1 MCTFL
6 CVFVHVC
13 LCAHACMCFCGWRS
27 CPCAEAPPPPL
38 QAQGSPAVSLLSG
51 IGSLIN
57 FISVRGGEQLLPV
70 CAGEDV
76 ENVLV
81 SLSLLQCKW
90 NKNESNHSQMCPKVF
105 NNHQQP
111 LLEQVWAPT
120 HTCCFCKVTYVKE
133 TKLQRCSLC
142 LLKKMRGGGES
153 VQRHSVQRQT
163 LVSAH
168 RGGGGAGGVISASGR
183 EQCRTKNRSN

>member
-1 MCTFL
+1 MSSSSDHHYVCY
-6 CVFVHVC
+6 VFVNLSLCIHFCVC
-13 LCAHACMCFCGWRS
+13 LFVCLRAHAGMCLCGWRS

-38 QAQGSPAVSLLSG
+38 QAQGSRAVSLLPG

-57 FISVRGGEQLLPV
+57 FISVCGGEQLLPV

-105 NNHQQP
+105 NNHHNP
-111 LLEQVWAPT
+111 NWSRYEPPPKPPVS
-120 HTCCFCKVTYVKE
+120 VK
-133 TKLQRCSLC
+133 SLMLRKRNC
-142 LLKKMRGGGES
+142 GD
-153 VQRHSVQRQT
+153 V
-163 LVSAH
+163 VSLY
-168 RGGGGAGGVISASGR
+168 
-183 EQCRTKNRSN
+183 